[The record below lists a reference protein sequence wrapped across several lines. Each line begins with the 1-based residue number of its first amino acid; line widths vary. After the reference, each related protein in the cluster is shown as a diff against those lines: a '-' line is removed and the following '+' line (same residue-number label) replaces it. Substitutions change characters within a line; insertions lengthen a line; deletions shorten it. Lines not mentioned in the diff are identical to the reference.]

1 MQERCA
7 PDVLVA
13 GGGVA
18 ALSAALAARRAGA
31 SVLLAEQA
39 PEALRGGNVRHAR
52 NLRIMH
58 EAPSRLFPDSYGE
71 AEFLNDLRQAGG
83 GFCDE
88 ALARLF
94 VRRSADLPQRL
105 EDHGVAFQLPAAGAL
120 PYSRKTAFLLGGGMA
135 MLNALYRAARK
146 MGVRI
151 AYDCE
156 VTTLHP
162 DGSAEMT
169 SAGRPVTVASRAA
182 IACSGGYQANRAWL
196 KQDFGDAAENFVI
209 RGTSFADG
217 GLLRSLLDGGAAPS
231 GTPGACHL
239 VAVDARSPPFDGGV
253 VSRADGFRFGVVV
266 DRNGD
271 RFHEEDDWSGPNRY
285 SAWGREV
292 AARPGQ
298 IAFLVLDAS
307 GVERAPPSIFPAIV
321 AESLAEMAGLLG
333 VDPEN
338 FIRNVTGSGRVK
350 NSPFHAF
357 PIRPGVTF
365 TCCGLKVDKAAHIV
379 TKGGDPSPALFAA
392 GLIMAPNLLGA
403 GYLAGVA
410 LTIGAVFGVIAGEG
424 AARHA
429 RA

>member
-1 MQERCA
+1 MPPAET

-13 GGGVA
+13 GGGIA
-18 ALSAALAARRAGA
+18 ALCAALAARRAGA

-39 PEALRGGNVRHAR
+39 PEGLRGGNVRHAR

-58 EAPSRLFPDSYGE
+58 EAPSRLSPDCYGE
-71 AEFLNDLRQAGG
+71 AEFLNDLQQVSGG
-83 GFCDE
+83 TCDE

-94 VRRSADLPQRL
+94 VRRSADLPNWL

-120 PYSRKTAFLLGGGMA
+120 PYSRKTIFLLGGGMA
-135 MLNALYRAARK
+135 MLNALYRTARK

-156 VTTLHP
+156 VTALHP

-169 SAGRPVTVASRAA
+169 SAGRPITVASRAA

-196 KQDFGDAAENFVI
+196 QQDFGSAAENFVN
-209 RGTSFADG
+209 RGTAFATG
-217 GLLRSLLDGGAAPS
+217 ALLRSLLDGGAATVGKPD
-231 GTPGACHL
+231 ACHL
-239 VAVDARSPPFDGGV
+239 VAVDARSPAFDGGV
-253 VSRADGFRFGVVV
+253 ISRVDGFRFGAVI

-271 RFHEEDDWSGPNRY
+271 RCHDEDDWSGPTRY

-298 IAFLVLDAS
+298 IAFLVLDAV
-307 GVERAPPSIFPAIV
+307 GVEQAPPSIFPSIV
-321 AESLAEMAGLLG
+321 AQSLAEMAGFLG
-333 VDPEN
+333 VDAEN
-338 FIRNVTGSGRVK
+338 FVRNVTANGRVK
-350 NSPFHAF
+350 NPPFHAF

-365 TCCGLKVDKAAHIV
+365 TCCGLKVDQAAHIV
-379 TKGGDPSPALFAA
+379 TKHGDPSPALFAA
-392 GLIMAPNLLGA
+392 GMIMAPNILGA

-424 AARHA
+424 AARHV

>member
-1 MQERCA
+1 MHEQCA

-13 GGGVA
+13 GGGIA
-18 ALSAALAARRAGA
+18 ALCAALTARGAGA

-39 PEALRGGNVRHAR
+39 PEVLRGGNVRHAR

-58 EAPSRLFPDSYGE
+58 EAPSRLSPDSYGA
-71 AEFLNDLRQAGG
+71 AEFLNDLRQASGG
-83 GFCDE
+83 CCDE

-94 VRRSADLPQRL
+94 VRRSADLPQWL

-120 PYSRKTAFLLGGGMA
+120 PYSRKTVFLLGGGMA
-135 MLNALYRAARK
+135 MLNALYRTARQ
-146 MGVRI
+146 MGVQI

-156 VTTLHP
+156 VTALHP

-169 SAGRPVTVASRAA
+169 SAGRPMSVASRAA

-196 KQDFGDAAENFVI
+196 RQEFGDAAENFVI
-209 RGTSFADG
+209 RGTAFATG
-217 GLLRSLLDGGAAPS
+217 ALLRHLLDGGAASVGKPD
-231 GTPGACHL
+231 GCHL
-239 VAVDARSPPFDGGV
+239 VAVDARSPAFDGGV
-253 VSRADGFRFGVVV
+253 VSRVDGFRFGAVI

-271 RFHEEDDWSGPNRY
+271 RFHDESDWSGPNRY

-298 IAFLVLDAS
+298 IAFLVLDAL
-307 GVERAPPSIFPAIV
+307 GVEQAPPSIFPSIV
-321 AESLAEMAGLLG
+321 AESLPELARLLG

-338 FIRNVTGSGRVK
+338 FVK
-350 NSPFHAF
+350 NVMECGSVKNPPFHAF

-365 TCCGLKVDKAAHIV
+365 TCCGLKVDQAAHIV
-379 TKGGDPSPALFAA
+379 TKDGAPSPALFAA
-392 GLIMAPNLLGA
+392 GMIMAPNLLGA

-410 LTIGAVFGVIAGEG
+410 LTIGAVFGIIAGEG

>member
-1 MQERCA
+1 
-7 PDVLVA
+7 
-13 GGGVA
+13 
-18 ALSAALAARRAGA
+18 
-31 SVLLAEQA
+31 
-39 PEALRGGNVRHAR
+39 
-52 NLRIMH
+52 
-58 EAPSRLFPDSYGE
+58 
-71 AEFLNDLRQAGG
+71 
-83 GFCDE
+83 
-88 ALARLF
+88 
-94 VRRSADLPQRL
+94 
-105 EDHGVAFQLPAAGAL
+105 
-120 PYSRKTAFLLGGGMA
+120 
-135 MLNALYRAARK
+135 
-146 MGVRI
+146 
-151 AYDCE
+151 
-156 VTTLHP
+156 
-162 DGSAEMT
+162 
-169 SAGRPVTVASRAA
+169 
-182 IACSGGYQANRAWL
+182 
-196 KQDFGDAAENFVI
+196 
-209 RGTSFADG
+209 
-217 GLLRSLLDGGAAPS
+217 
-231 GTPGACHL
+231 
-239 VAVDARSPPFDGGV
+239 V

>member
-1 MQERCA
+1 MHERCA

-13 GGGVA
+13 GGGIA
-18 ALSAALAARRAGA
+18 ALCAALTARRAGA

-39 PEALRGGNVRHAR
+39 PEVLRGGNVRHAR

-58 EAPSRLFPDSYGE
+58 ETPSRLSPDSYGA
-71 AEFLNDLRQAGG
+71 AEFLNDLRQASGG
-83 GFCDE
+83 LCDE

-94 VRRSADLPQRL
+94 VRRSADLPQWL

-120 PYSRKTAFLLGGGMA
+120 PYSRKTVFLLGGGMA
-135 MLNALYRAARK
+135 MLNALYRTARQ
-146 MGVRI
+146 MGVQI

-156 VTTLHP
+156 VTALHP

-169 SAGRPVTVASRAA
+169 SAGRRMIVASRAA

-196 KQDFGDAAENFVI
+196 RQDFGDAAENFVI
-209 RGTSFADG
+209 RGTAFATG
-217 GLLRSLLDGGAAPS
+217 ALLRHLLDAAAAVGKPD
-231 GTPGACHL
+231 ACHL
-239 VAVDARSPPFDGGV
+239 VAVDARSPAFDGGV
-253 VSRADGFRFGVVV
+253 ISRVDGFRFGAVI
-266 DRNGD
+266 DRNGE
-271 RFHEEDDWSGPNRY
+271 RFHDEEDWSGPNRY

-292 AARPGQ
+292 ADRPGQ
-298 IAFLVLDAS
+298 IAFLVLDAK
-307 GVERAPPSIFPAIV
+307 GVEQAPPSIFPSIV
-321 AESLAEMAGLLG
+321 AESLAELARLLG

-338 FIRNVTGSGRVK
+338 LVKNVVESGRVK
-350 NSPFHAF
+350 NPPFHAF

-365 TCCGLKVDKAAHIV
+365 TCCGLKVDEAAHIV
-379 TKGGDPSPALFAA
+379 RKDGAPLPALFAA
-392 GLIMAPNLLGA
+392 GMIMAPNLLGP

-410 LTIGAVFGVIAGEG
+410 LTIGAVFGIIAGEG

>member
-1 MQERCA
+1 MTK
-7 PDVLVA
+7 
-13 GGGVA
+13 
-18 ALSAALAARRAGA
+18 
-31 SVLLAEQA
+31 LLHVCSFV
-39 PEALRGGNVRHAR
+39 VRP
-52 NLRIMH
+52 N
-58 EAPSRLFPDSYGE
+58 
-71 AEFLNDLRQAGG
+71 
-83 GFCDE
+83 
-88 ALARLF
+88 
-94 VRRSADLPQRL
+94 LPQWL

-120 PYSRKTAFLLGGGMA
+120 PYSRKTVFLLGGGMA

-156 VTTLHP
+156 VTALHP

-169 SAGRPVTVASRAA
+169 SAGRSMTLASRAA

-196 KQDFGDAAENFVI
+196 RQDFGDAAENFVV
-209 RGTSFADG
+209 RGTSFAAG
-217 GLLRSLLDGGAAPS
+217 GLLRSLLDGGAAAA

-239 VAVDARSPPFDGGV
+239 VAVDARSPAFDGGV
-253 VSRADGFRFGVVV
+253 VSRVDGFRFGAVV

-271 RFHEEDDWSGPNRY
+271 RFHDEDDWSGPNRY

-298 IAFLVLDAS
+298 SAFLVLDAV
-307 GVERAPPSIFPAIV
+307 GVEQAPPSIFPSIV
-321 AESLAEMAGLLG
+321 AESLGEMARRLGLE
-333 VDPEN
+333 PEN
-338 FIRNVTGSGRVK
+338 FARNVMESGRVK
-350 NSPFHAF
+350 NPPFHAF

-365 TCCGLKVDKAAHIV
+365 TCCGLKVDDAAHIV
-379 TKGGDPSPALFAA
+379 TKAGEPSPALFAA